1 MAGKPFD
8 ATMKDLIEADAASWA
23 ALASSIPPTSV
34 RFEAADV
41 SSVTAAAD
49 KVLRVVDSTG
59 EWLLDLEPQ
68 SSHAGDAPDA
78 LHLYSTL
85 LQHRHGLRVRS
96 VLLLLRPEANA
107 TAATGLL
114 ERRHPD
120 EEDPYLVFRYCVVRL
135 WQEPVERFLRGGLG
149 TLPLAALTDEA
160 RGQIA
165 EVIDRIDARLQ
176 EDASPALAERLLTG
190 MYLLLGLRYLPEEI
204 PETSRRNNML
214 EESSTYQ
221 LFIRRGEIKGLRQA
235 LLRQGGLKFGQP
247 TDSAI
252 QTRIDSI
259 TDLGRLESLMER
271 LILVSTWEDLLTE
284 L

>member
-34 RFEAADV
+34 RFEDADV

-49 KVLRVVDSTG
+49 KVLRVVDATG

-107 TAATGLL
+107 TSATGLL

-120 EEDPYLVFRYCVVRL
+120 EEVPYTRTPL
-135 WQEPVERFLRGGLG
+135 PRGTIMAGAG
-149 TLPLAALTDEA
+149 RTLSDGRAGHAAAGGAD
-160 RGQIA
+160 
-165 EVIDRIDARLQ
+165 
-176 EDASPALAERLLTG
+176 
-190 MYLLLGLRYLPEEI
+190 
-204 PETSRRNNML
+204 
-214 EESSTYQ
+214 
-221 LFIRRGEIKGLRQA
+221 RRGEGPPAR
-235 LLRQGGLKFGQP
+235 RGG
-247 TDSAI
+247 
-252 QTRIDSI
+252 
-259 TDLGRLESLMER
+259 
-271 LILVSTWEDLLTE
+271 
-284 L
+284 

>member
-23 ALASSIPPTSV
+23 ALASSVPPISV
-34 RFEAADV
+34 RFEDADV

-49 KVLRVVDSTG
+49 KVLRVQDRTG

-85 LQHRHGLRVRS
+85 LQHRHNLRVRS

-120 EEDPYLVFRYCVVRL
+120 EEDPYLVFRYRVVRL

-160 RGQIA
+160 SDHLADVVARIESRLDQEA
-165 EVIDRIDARLQ
+165 DR
-176 EDASPALAERLLTG
+176 ALAERLRAGTF
-190 MYLLLGLRYLPEEI
+190 LLLGLRYEMDQI
-204 PETSRRNNML
+204 PESLKRSHIV

-221 LFIRRGEIKGLRQA
+221 FVLRRGRIDGVRHSVLRMGA
-235 LLRQGGLKFGQP
+235 NKFGRPADAETQL
-247 TDSAI
+247 
-252 QTRIDSI
+252 RIDSI
-259 TDLGRLESLMER
+259 TEIDHLDALMDR
-271 LILVSTWEDLLTE
+271 IPSASSWADLLAE
-284 L
+284 P

>member
-23 ALASSIPPTSV
+23 ALASSTPPTSV
-34 RFEAADV
+34 RFEDADV

-49 KVLRVVDSTG
+49 KVLRVVDATG

-85 LQHRHGLRVRS
+85 LEHRHKLRVRS

-114 ERRHPD
+114 ERYHPD

-149 TLPLAALTDEA
+149 TLPLATLTDEA
-160 RGQIA
+160 RGHLT
-165 EVIDRIDARLQ
+165 EVVDRIETRLR
-176 EDASPALAERLLTG
+176 EEASPALAERLLAGTF
-190 MYLLLGLRYLPEEI
+190 MLLGLRYELEEI
-204 PETSRRNNML
+204 PDTLRRNTHV

-221 LFIRRGEIKGLRQA
+221 FILRRGEIKGIRDSLID
-235 LLRQGGLKFGQP
+235 QGGSKFGQP
-247 TDSAI
+247 ADAAVQSQI
-252 QTRIDSI
+252 ESI
-259 TDLGRLESLMER
+259 TDLER
-271 LILVSTWEDLLTE
+271 LDVLTDHIPFVSTWADLFAE
-284 L
+284 A